1 MVRRIPSVFVTD
13 IDEVAT
19 RLAAQ
24 PGPLIVIF
32 DADNTVVPQ
41 GASPEEFAGRLNDAI
56 DRFEQLESV
65 TQVIVISNGPQRGAD
80 RMISRV
86 NKPWTSRKR
95 LGISRRSKTPVWVI
109 GDQVISDGL
118 LAWRLGATFFHCA
131 IDPDDDFPGQAGQR
145 RLGRLVAP
153 LILRQRPLSGPRRGT
168 RR

>member
-1 MVRRIPSVFVTD
+1 LVRRIQSAFVDD

-32 DADNTVVPQ
+32 DADNTLVPQ
-41 GASPEEFAGRLNDAI
+41 GASPTEFAGTVNEVI
-56 DRFEQLESV
+56 DRFELLESV
-65 TQVIVISNGPQRGAD
+65 ARVIVISNGPERGAD

-95 LGISRRSKTPVWVI
+95 LGINRGSKTPVWVV
-109 GDQVISDGL
+109 GDQVVSDGL
-118 LAWRLGATFFHCA
+118 LAWRLGATFVHCA

-145 RLGRLVAP
+145 RLGRLIAP
-153 LILRQRPLSGPRRGT
+153 LIFRKRPLSGPRSGT
-168 RR
+168 GR